1 METYH
6 ALGFQLD
13 GKSGGPCYAGDVR
26 VRAGATA
33 IVALITS
40 LYIRA
45 FADGRSADGRAPAS
59 RAANGR
65 TTECDTGD
73 CSAKS
78 GPLYQTVATRKP
90 RAQLSDF
97 LVSPAQRAA
106 RARDWGRAIPL
117 YQALAVA
124 RGPGS
129 PEAKQLATLWT
140 LAGQN
145 ERAAEAWSE
154 FAAAV
159 ADPSERGAAAAEAA
173 RLGSA
178 NDPFA
183 DKLVLAEQ
191 TGDARRAF
199 ALGRAAFAAR
209 QYGDALVYFHIGYAL
224 APELPG
230 FLRELG
236 ATYDKL
242 GADRQKR
249 EFYRRYLVQRP
260 LGANAD
266 VVRGELVR
274 DGGKDALGTLQIS
287 SSLPCTELWLNRQR
301 LTGKLPDRGIAVAPG
316 SYKGLCFNPKF
327 EMALFEYAT
336 VEAGKSVTMVFRWG
350 IVENRLERPFGRI
363 ALENP
368 KAAGVMIDLGITSPE
383 VGVAAP
389 TDGRKLKMVL
399 KDDSGVRTEV
409 RSVLIE
415 AGQRLVVKW

>member
-1 METYH
+1 
-6 ALGFQLD
+6 
-13 GKSGGPCYAGDVR
+13 VR

-33 IVALITS
+33 IVALITAATTAQ
-40 LYIRA
+40 LA
-45 FADGRSADGRAPAS
+45 AADGRADS
-59 RAANGR
+59 RSAAGGAANRR
-65 TTECDTGD
+65 TGCDTAD
-73 CSAKS
+73 CAPPE
-78 GPLYQTVATRKP
+78 PLYQTVATRRP
-90 RAQLSDF
+90 RAQLSEF
-97 LVSPAQRAA
+97 LVAPAQRAA
-106 RARDWGRAIPL
+106 KVRDWPRAIPL
-117 YQALAVA
+117 YQAIVVA

-145 ERAAEAWSE
+145 ERAAEAWSDY
-154 FAAAV
+154 ATAV
-159 ADPSERGAAAAEAA
+159 ADPSDHGAAAAEAA
-173 RLGSA
+173 RLAAAS
-178 NDPFA
+178 DPFA
-183 DKLVLAEQ
+183 DKLVLADQ

-199 ALGRAAFAAR
+199 GLGRAAFSAR
-209 QYGDALVYFHIGYAL
+209 QYGDALVYFHMGYAL

-242 GADRQKR
+242 GADRPKR

-266 VVRGELVR
+266 LVRAELV
-274 DGGKDALGTLQIS
+274 KSKEPLSTLQIS

-301 LTGKLPDRGIAVAPG
+301 LTGKLPDKGITVAPG
-316 SYKGLCFNPKF
+316 SYKGLCFNPRF

-336 VEAGKSVTMVFRWG
+336 VEPGVPATMAFRWG

-368 KAAGVMIDLGITSPE
+368 KAPGVMIDLGITSSE

-399 KDDSGVRTEV
+399 KDDSGVRTETRAV
-409 RSVLIE
+409 QIE
-415 AGQRLVVKW
+415 PGQRLVVKW